1 MNVFS
6 LKKLSFFLFI
16 LFTIC
21 LLSACQKEVRY
32 DDYVSELR
40 SNVFLAEKEDFSLRI
55 YALEKENPYEA
66 DGIKK
71 QTSLLTEVY
80 FSAPEGDKDC
90 QLTFTIQNRQFGGDM
105 SYDNVKAEYYYSCT
119 LDTSTATEIP
129 CEIIYGN
136 KTLSFTAKSVLN
148 ESDLSAKK
156 ILNLLVESEKELFSS
171 MTDKYVF
178 QGEIYIRLIYEDAPY
193 YYIGVIDRNEKV
205 FAFLLNAKTGK
216 ILAKRQS

>member
-1 MNVFS
+1 M
-6 LKKLSFFLFI
+6 

-40 SNVFLAEKEDFSLRI
+40 SNVFLAEKEEFSLRI

-119 LDTSTATEIP
+119 LDISSAKEIP

-148 ESDLSAKK
+148 ESDLSAKE
-156 ILNLLVESEKELFSS
+156 ILNLLVASEKELFSS
-171 MTDKYVF
+171 MTDKYGF